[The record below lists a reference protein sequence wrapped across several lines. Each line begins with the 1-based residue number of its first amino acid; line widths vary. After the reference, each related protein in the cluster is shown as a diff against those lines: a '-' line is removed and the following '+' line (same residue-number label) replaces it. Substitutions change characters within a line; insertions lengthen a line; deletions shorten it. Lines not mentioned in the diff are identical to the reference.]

1 MNQQMI
7 EETGSTFKEKQMV
20 VDKAEKFITQLEV
33 LGYDKKTF
41 RFKGELTSRETL
53 TYKKRLKELIDAVN
67 NLNS

>member
-53 TYKKRLKELIDAVN
+53 TYKKRLIELIDAVN